1 VKVEVRSEHARGA
14 AAARRLRSRARA
26 FLAALGRA
34 ETELSVLVVGD
45 AAMRRLNRAWRGK
58 DRATDVLSFPAA
70 AGGALLGDVVI
81 SLDTA
86 RRAAREDGRALG
98 AELDRYL
105 AHGILH
111 LLGHD
116 HEASPA
122 AARRMAR
129 AEDALVGEGMLTA
142 VAPRLPRP
150 RGARE
155 RAGVTGPTKPG
166 PRAPVLPRPRKA
178 GERVGVRG
186 RSGSGKGS
194 RTGTRTSSRGSRS
207 RSPA

>member
-1 VKVEVRSEHARGA
+1 MKVEVRSEHARGA
-14 AAARRLRSRARA
+14 AAARRMRSRARA
-26 FLAALGRA
+26 FLAALGREGA
-34 ETELSVLVVGD
+34 ELSVLIVGD

-58 DRATDVLSFPAA
+58 DRATDVLSFPV
-70 AGGALLGDVVI
+70 AGSGALLGDVVI

-86 RRAAREDGRALG
+86 RRVAREERRTLG

-129 AEDALVGEGMLTA
+129 AEDALVGEGMVRGTG
-142 VAPRLPRP
+142 VRP
-150 RGARE
+150 FDSATLSRRYAQ
-155 RAGVTGPTKPG
+155 
-166 PRAPVLPRPRKA
+166 
-178 GERVGVRG
+178 GERR
-186 RSGSGKGS
+186 RS
-194 RTGTRTSSRGSRS
+194 RTRTTSRTSSRSA
-207 RSPA
+207 P